1 MKSPKKP
8 KFLPSKKNFSK
19 WYNTLLFISDLIDK
33 RYDVKGCFV
42 WKPFGYDIMLRI
54 KKIWDELF
62 KENGIEEM
70 YFPLLVPV
78 SYAKRNDTWWEAFN
92 KQAFFIEGKEY
103 ILRPTG
109 EPAMYPMFSLW
120 IRSYKDLPLR
130 IYETVSSF
138 RYETKHTR
146 PLIRDREIT
155 VWHEIHCALANEKEA
170 EREVR
175 LHIGLYDELWKRL
188 CIAPIKVIKP
198 PWEIFP
204 GAIGAIEYY
213 SYLPNGKVMENGSI
227 NNLGQAYAKKF
238 DIKFRD
244 KDGKEKYVWQVCTGN
259 GARLLVAV
267 IATHGDDF
275 GLVLP
280 PEIARWQVVIIPIN
294 QKNLEI
300 LRKAREI
307 EEKLKEMGI
316 RVIVDDTE
324 KTPGEK
330 FYEYEI
336 KGIPIRIEIGEK
348 EIKEKYLTVFK
359 RNTRE
364 KLKIRS
370 IEEIKKI
377 LDEITREMQEKARKI
392 LEESLVF
399 EEKKENI
406 IKHIKNK
413 KVVKVYYCGSGECW
427 DAVKDLGKN
436 KMSIEIFGMDLNEA
450 KEGNCIVCGK
460 KTKTI
465 GYVGSP
471 V

>member
-1 MKSPKKP
+1 MKNPKKP

-19 WYNTLLFISDLIDK
+19 WYNRLLFISDLIDK
-33 RYDVKGCFV
+33 RYNVKGCFV
-42 WKPFGYDIMLRI
+42 WKPYGYDIMLRI

-78 SYAKRNDTWWEAFN
+78 SYAKKNDSWWDAFN
-92 KQAFFIEGKEY
+92 KQAFFIKGEGY

-120 IRSYKDLPLR
+120 IRSYKDLPLK

-155 VWHEIHCALANEKEA
+155 VWHEIHCAFANKKEA
-170 EREVR
+170 EDEVK
-175 LHIGLYDELWKRL
+175 LHIEIYDELWRRL
-188 CIAPIKVIKP
+188 CIAPIKVVKP

-227 NNLGQAYAKKF
+227 NNLGQAYAQKF
-238 DIKFRD
+238 NIKFKDR
-244 KDGKEKYVWQVCTGN
+244 DGKEKYVWQVCTGN
-259 GARLLVAV
+259 GARLLVA
-267 IATHGDDF
+267 IITTHGDDF

-294 QKNLEI
+294 QKDLKI
-300 LRKAREI
+300 LKKVREV
-307 EEKLKEMGI
+307 EEKLREKGI
-316 RVIVDDTE
+316 RVLVDDSE

-330 FYEYEI
+330 FYEYEV
-336 KGIPIRIEIGEK
+336 KGVPIRIEVGKK
-348 EIKEKYLTVFK
+348 EIDEGYLTIFK

-370 IEEIKKI
+370 IEEIKDI
-377 LDEITREMQEKARKI
+377 LESISREMLEKAKKVLQDNI
-392 LEESLVF
+392 VF

-406 IKHIKNK
+406 MKHIKNK

-427 DAVKDLGKN
+427 DAIKDLGKS
-436 KMSIEIFGMDLNEA
+436 KVSIEIFGTDLKEE
-450 KEGNCIVCGK
+450 KEGNCIVCEK
-460 KTKTI
+460 KTRTI
-465 GYVGSP
+465 GYVGNTI
-471 V
+471 